1 MIPLHRRG
9 SPTRLIA
16 VGLAWGLSCGLALG
30 LGGCTDPKKAL
41 GLSKRSPDEFTV
53 VTRAPLALP
62 PEFALRPPQPGVQRP
77 QELGPVE
84 AARQSVFNPSGQ
96 AAAPANP
103 PARAPTIG
111 PVVTPAPR
119 TGVATA
125 PAGSTAPLARPVTG
139 APSSAT
145 RTATPGAASAGEAA
159 LLARAGTDRVTP
171 NIRTV
176 VNEETTR
183 MAEADRPFID
193 KLIFWKEPLEAQ
205 SDVVNPSRETQ
216 RLQDNAALG
225 KPPNEGE
232 VPIIRRKTP
241 GLFER
246 LF

>member
-1 MIPLHRRG
+1 MTVSFRSGAAARMVA
-9 SPTRLIA
+9 IA
-16 VGLAWGLSCGLALG
+16 LAGGMVLGLS
-30 LGGCTDPKKAL
+30 GCTDPKKAL
-41 GLSKRSPDEFTV
+41 GLGKRSPDEFTV

-62 PEFALRPPQPGVQRP
+62 PEFALRPPQPGTQRP

-84 AARQSVFNPSGQ
+84 AARQSVFAPSSQ
-96 AAAPANP
+96 SAAATASAP
-103 PARAPTIG
+103 PIG
-111 PVVTPAPR
+111 PTVAPAPR
-119 TGVATA
+119 VGVAATA
-125 PAGSTAPLARPVTG
+125 SGSVAPPPVRP
-139 APSSAT
+139 APSASQ
-145 RTATPGAASAGEAA
+145 TPGAGEAA
-159 LLARAGTDRVTP
+159 LLARAGADRVTP

-205 SDVVNPSRETQ
+205 SDVVNPTRETQ

-232 VPIIRRKTP
+232 VPIIRRKQP
-241 GLFER
+241 SLFER

>member
-1 MIPLHRRG
+1 MTSLHRHG
-9 SPTRLIA
+9 SPMRLIA
-16 VGLAWGLSCGLALG
+16 VGLAWGLAGGLILG
-30 LGGCTDPKKAL
+30 LGGCSDPKKAL
-41 GLSKRSPDEFTV
+41 GLGKRSPDEFTV
-53 VTRAPLALP
+53 VTRAPLSLP
-62 PEFALRPPQPGVQRP
+62 PEYALRPPQPGVQRP

-84 AARQSVFNPSGQ
+84 AARQSVFAPAG
-96 AAAPANP
+96 AAAAAASAP
-103 PARAPTIG
+103 PVG
-111 PVVTPAPR
+111 PVVAPAPR
-119 TGVATA
+119 VGVA
-125 PAGSTAPLARPVTG
+125 
-139 APSSAT
+139 AT
-145 RTATPGAASAGEAA
+145 TPGAAAPPPARPAAGAARTPSSGEAA
-159 LLARAGTDRVTP
+159 LLARAGTERITP

-176 VNEETTR
+176 INEETTR
-183 MAEADRPFID
+183 MAEAERPFID